1 MKTRLGMAEPL
12 RQRVALVMITA
23 ALLATLVVSGWAAQT
38 PADMSLPVAGSR
50 VMDFQNIKRVA
61 VSDPMVADYV
71 VLSAK
76 QIMLTGKAPG
86 ATDFYIWDDKG
97 QHKFRVAVTAAPSGM
112 GDIVSRIEEAIGR
125 PEVRVSAHNDIILLE
140 GEVDT
145 AAEAERAG
153 AIAAAYA
160 PRISNL
166 VRPRSLAGGPVLD
179 VAAIQAAV
187 GPSIQVSTLSD
198 RILLFAGT
206 ATPAQKARL
215 DQIIRGLGTQIGVVD
230 TVSAPA
236 YEPRQILVH
245 VKVVDCN
252 RSALSEIG
260 VTWGGLALTQD
271 GGEGVQTY
279 EVHDQPFVFGE
290 VFAEPEGLLEGGPIM
305 RLEGLSALLK
315 LLVTDNKARILA
327 EPNLLVTEGKRADI
341 LVGGEIP
348 IPVVQSVGG
357 GVGSVTVEW
366 KEFGV
371 ALAIEGTVSA
381 DGQSID
387 LDVSPE
393 VSNLDYGNAVVV
405 AGIRLPALRTRRA
418 HTVLH
423 MGNCQTLVIGGLYQS
438 DQVKTVT
445 GIPLLKDL
453 PILGPLFRRTDK
465 EQRDSELVIFVTPE
479 VLTKT
484 SAAARTEDAL
494 KQTGETR

>member
-1 MKTRLGMAEPL
+1 MAEPL

-23 ALLATLVVSGWAAQT
+23 ALLATLIVSGWAAQT

-260 VTWGGLALTQD
+260 VTWGGLTA
-271 GGEGVQTY
+271 GGQ
-279 EVHDQPFVFGE
+279 VHDQPFLFGE
-290 VFAEPEGLLEGGPIM
+290 VFTEPQGLLEGGPIL

-315 LLVTDNKARILA
+315 LLVTTNKARILA

-357 GVGSVTVEW
+357 GLGAVGAVTVEW

-445 GIPLLKDL
+445 GIPFLKDL